1 MFNIGDFVYL
11 YTDHD
16 NVYQVSNI
24 LAPYDSDTFLYS
36 VYKIDML
43 TVCKDIDWLKDYQLD
58 EGDKERLKYVN
69 SFYMELAID
78 YIRDKKLKCLI

>member
-36 VYKIDML
+36 VYKIDMR
-43 TVCKDIDWLKDYQLD
+43 TGCKYIKWI
-58 EGDKERLKYVN
+58 EGIEYLSCSD
-69 SFYMELAID
+69 MELAID
-78 YIRDKKLKCLI
+78 YIRDKKIDVCLG